1 MMKKYFLLILFFT
14 GFTRIAGQDLSRVR
28 YRDMIFKSVSITA
41 NQSYRSA
48 GMPKAKSRDY
58 LIDIYQPKNDT
69 RTGRPLIIWIHGG
82 GFKFGHKRTRG
93 TPIWSKTFARR
104 GYVCIAMNYRRSKG
118 NPLGNFREMLGSCY
132 NAMDDLNHLVAWS
145 KKNAK
150 KLGID
155 TSRIIL
161 AGNSAGGMIAL
172 QSAYSSL
179 NNMAILAKRSD
190 SLTASKTVNQNNAVA
205 VINFWGAVFDS
216 TWLKNADVPIVSAHG
231 TLDRVV
237 PFDHL
242 IVPVYGSAVVHRQ
255 AGVFKIP
262 NSLKAYQGYTH
273 ELQRPFH
280 PIFYSKKA
288 KNRWLEAGQFAA
300 DFLFDKVIKN

>member
-1 MMKKYFLLILFFT
+1 
-14 GFTRIAGQDLSRVR
+14 
-28 YRDMIFKSVSITA
+28 MIFKSVSITA

-58 LIDIYQPKNDT
+58 LIDIYQPKNDS

-104 GYVCIAMNYRRSKG
+104 GYVCIAMNYRRSKR
-118 NPLGNFREMLGSCY
+118 NPLGNFREMLSSCY

-145 KKNAK
+145 KQNAG

-155 TSRIIL
+155 TNRIIL

-179 NNMAILAKRSD
+179 NNMAVLAKRSD
-190 SLTASKTVNQNNAVA
+190 SLTASRIVNQNNAAA

-216 TWLKNADVPIVSAHG
+216 TWLKNARVPIVSAHG

-255 AGVFKIP
+255 AALFDIP

-273 ELQRPFH
+273 ELQLPFH

-300 DFLFDKVIKN
+300 DFLYEKVIKNGKQ

>member
-1 MMKKYFLLILFFT
+1 
-14 GFTRIAGQDLSRVR
+14 
-28 YRDMIFKSVSITA
+28 MIFKSVSITP

-48 GMPKAKSRDY
+48 GMQKAKSRDY
-58 LIDIYQPKNDT
+58 LIDIYQPKNDSK
-69 RTGRPLIIWIHGG
+69 TGRSLIIWIHGG

-104 GYVCIAMNYRRSKG
+104 GYVCIAMNYRRSKR
-118 NPLGNFREMLGSCY
+118 NPLGNFREMLSSCY

-145 KKNAK
+145 KQHAK

-155 TSRIIL
+155 TNRIIL

-190 SLTASKTVNQNNAVA
+190 SLTASKIVNQNNAAA

-216 TWLKNADVPIVSAHG
+216 TWLKNENVPIVSAHG

-242 IVPVYGSAVVHRQ
+242 IVPVYGSAVIHRQ
-255 AGVFKIP
+255 AGLFKIP

-273 ELQRPFH
+273 ELQLPFH

-300 DFLFDKVIKN
+300 DFLFEKVIKNSNH